1 MGWSL
6 KWTMAILLGSIEKL
20 DGDCLARYL
29 FGQVIQVVTE
39 IRS

>member
-1 MGWSL
+1 MGWLL
-6 KWTMAILLGSIEKL
+6 KWNVAILLGWIEKL
-20 DGDCLARYL
+20 DGRCLGGNL